1 MLWRP
6 MTYGE
11 RAFLHIY
18 EALGRH
24 VSVDASFGATLDFLV
39 NERSFQ
45 EFAKLHATIE
55 TFIRCMRAAVY
66 LQPEIGH
73 LAPTDYGKQLGKRG
87 YVPRSLSSDRRF
99 CELLKQTAIISF
111 EAKAAPPAVAKDI
124 KDGTSDETSR
134 CYLCGIK
141 LTKAGPQRSR
151 PTVEHLWPLSLGGES
166 IEANLIAACED
177 CNTKRAN
184 SITWA
189 WGPVQSTDYRHDP
202 KINPDVQ
209 LRISLAMAKLM
220 LEASGERRGGRC
232 SLKQAAL
239 RLAPLFPNLDI
250 KDGRHRVYFELLDEV
265 RKAG

>member
-6 MTYGE
+6 TTYGE

-24 VSVDASFGATLDFLV
+24 VSVDASHGVTLDFLV
-39 NERSFQ
+39 SGRSFQ

-55 TFIRCMRAAVY
+55 TFIRCVRAAVY
-66 LQPEIGH
+66 LQPDIGH
-73 LAPTDYGKQLGKRG
+73 LAPAEYGRQLGRRD

-99 CELLKQTAIISF
+99 CELLKQTAIISS
-111 EAKAAPPAVAKDI
+111 EAKAAPPAIAKDI
-124 KDGTSDETSR
+124 KHETSR

-141 LTKAGPQRSR
+141 LTKTGPQHCR

-166 IEANLIAACED
+166 IEENLIAACND

-209 LRISLAMAKLM
+209 LRLSLAMAKLM
-220 LEASGERRGGRC
+220 LEASGERGGGRC
-232 SLKQAAL
+232 SLKEAAL

-250 KDGRHRVYFELLDEV
+250 KDGRHRVYFELFDEV